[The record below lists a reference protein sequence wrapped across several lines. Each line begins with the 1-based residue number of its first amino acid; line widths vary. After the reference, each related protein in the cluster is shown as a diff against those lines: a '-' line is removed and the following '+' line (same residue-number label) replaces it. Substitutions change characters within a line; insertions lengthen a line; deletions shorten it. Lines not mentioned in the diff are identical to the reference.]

1 MDKHDCLATALESG
15 GLFPIRASPEDVSL
29 GTDVPVREVWTDHL
43 QRHQLCNQRMRPGL
57 FMVPGS
63 GHWDIDA
70 SFEFGDAVWVG
81 VECLGG
87 VGEGDVGFVA
97 YVAGCRWGLVVGW

>member
-1 MDKHDCLATALESG
+1 MLTAQCQGTSRRKHLSDKWWRLTVKGVPQIRFEDKHDCLATALESG

-43 QRHQLCNQRMRPGL
+43 HRHQLCNQRMRPGL

-63 GHWDIDA
+63 G
-70 SFEFGDAVWVG
+70 GT
-81 VECLGG
+81 
-87 VGEGDVGFVA
+87 
-97 YVAGCRWGLVVGW
+97 